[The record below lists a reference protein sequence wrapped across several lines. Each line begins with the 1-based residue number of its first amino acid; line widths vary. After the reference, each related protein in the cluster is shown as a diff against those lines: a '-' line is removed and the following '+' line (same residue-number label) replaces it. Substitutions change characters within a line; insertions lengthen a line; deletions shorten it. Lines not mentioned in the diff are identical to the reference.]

1 MVLSL
6 GVLVSTGISGSIPEE
21 PGFSILANEIV
32 VVLYERLAL
41 IFGSLFIV
49 IMMLVLLGLHL
60 NPKTRFPITR
70 LILLLSAS
78 VASLSTPV
86 GFFLVFRAAAVGG
99 P

>member
-70 LILLLSAS
+70 PILLLSA
-78 VASLSTPV
+78 
-86 GFFLVFRAAAVGG
+86 AVGG